1 MEIILDFWNGHSHFA
16 WWQSLLICLFFLLAN
31 SLLFLAV
38 WYLHRETILECGY
51 KNVKAARKRFKE
63 QSPVEKLLLTR
74 LVHEAPKPH
83 FNLILRLVL
92 NWSNLVLAAASLIG
106 LFGTVLT
113 CGAGWAMTLLLGSGL
128 CSLLFSVGISFIPD
142 LLWVPSERKRYG
154 LRKKKK

>member
-92 NWSNLVLAAASLIG
+92 NWSNLVLAAA
-106 LFGTVLT
+106 
-113 CGAGWAMTLLLGSGL
+113 GWAMTLLLGSGL